1 MAKIIPEWI
10 TDEIAEV
17 LANIDAMK
25 EYTKNK
31 EIVDLAKGSEERL
44 ERVQQFLLKKGGW
57 YKKME
62 RVI

>member
-1 MAKIIPEWI
+1 
-10 TDEIAEV
+10 
-17 LANIDAMK
+17 MK